1 MLAILSREALS
12 AQQEIFSRL
21 IRSYSNLKQTR
32 KLLKQRWN
40 YVIFLYTFFSPDM
53 LFVSRRK
60 QSDGSYNASG
70 TRILLDCNWQHYCI
84 SYSFWK
90 RCKIGQEQSHINNIG
105 SFERIVIRL
114 VFATGCQCD
123 FSFSNYSLVVSF
135 EQKLLR

>member
-90 RCKIGQEQSHINNIG
+90 RCKIGQEQSHI
-105 SFERIVIRL
+105 
-114 VFATGCQCD
+114 
-123 FSFSNYSLVVSF
+123 
-135 EQKLLR
+135 